1 MVVVRKGSE
10 KRLWVAK
17 ILLQVQLYFPQVHEK
32 SSVGKTGGCQ
42 AKESGTE
49 FLAARVP
56 GEPAWVSEKGGR
68 KDPAEVVLKA
78 L

>member
-1 MVVVRKGSE
+1 M
-10 KRLWVAK
+10 
-17 ILLQVQLYFPQVHEK
+17 YFPQVHEK